1 MKITHSI
8 SKFYPHKKSILTIG
22 TFDGVHLGHQKI
34 LKHLIKTSRDEDKQ
48 SVLLTFFPHPRMV
61 LQKNSNIKL
70 INTIEEK
77 SQLLKKIDLDELVIH
92 PFDKAFSRL
101 TALEFV
107 REVLVK
113 KFNISKLIIGY
124 DHHFGK
130 NREGNFEQLQEYGNM
145 FGFEVEEISAKS
157 LNDIA
162 ISSTKIRVA
171 LSEGNIQKAN
181 NYLGYNFSLSGK
193 VVSGNNLGTKLGFP
207 TANISIEESYK
218 LIPKTG
224 VYLVKSEIND
234 SHIFG
239 MMNIGNRPTI
249 DGKHQTIEVNF
260 FNLDKDLYDTTI
272 KVELLKF
279 LRDEQKFESIDA
291 LKNQLKK
298 DKQLAQSIIKEGY

>member
-1 MKITHSI
+1 
-8 SKFYPHKKSILTIG
+8 
-22 TFDGVHLGHQKI
+22 
-34 LKHLIKTSRDEDKQ
+34 
-48 SVLLTFFPHPRMV
+48 MV

-92 PFDKAFSRL
+92 PFDKVFSRL

-234 SHIFG
+234 TLFFG

-279 LRDEQKFESIDA
+279 LRDEQKFDSIDA